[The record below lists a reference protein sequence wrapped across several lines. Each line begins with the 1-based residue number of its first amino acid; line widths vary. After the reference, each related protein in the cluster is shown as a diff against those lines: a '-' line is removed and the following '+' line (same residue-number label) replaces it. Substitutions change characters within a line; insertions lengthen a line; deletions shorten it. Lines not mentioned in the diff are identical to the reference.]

1 MLSDWLTKKSVE
13 NKCGGNTSVLE
24 KIWQMKFNYYLLC
37 EGNFRRK
44 HLFIL
49 VLFIHPSNFFVLR
62 PYAGVRLFTCILSSE
77 FCTIF
82 LTIDNNKVFNYLGRT
97 FWLLGNSLLVNHKVC
112 VCWSWVSFARLW
124 SCWLSTP
131 GISELYSTSLTW
143 VGVKLY
149 APRCTDSLVSRGLHR
164 NRRVHWA
171 NNNIQFSDSFEQEM
185 NYSLQLLKQ

>member
-62 PYAGVRLFTCILSSE
+62 PYADVRLFTCILSSE

-112 VCWSWVSFARLW
+112 VLEQPLGESQGLCVLE
-124 SCWLSTP
+124 LSKLRP
-131 GISELYSTSLTW
+131 SLTVLTVYSRDKW
-143 VGVKLY
+143 TVLHEFDVSGGKAL
-149 APRCTDSLVSRGLHR
+149 CTSVYR
-164 NRRVHWA
+164 
-171 NNNIQFSDSFEQEM
+171 
-185 NYSLQLLKQ
+185 